1 MKNTEQR
8 NIEKRLKKLEQDSH
22 PPVNWKELIY
32 ANVERIDQLESDNE
46 RLINVIVSLTDEKK
60 NLKER
65 LDVMEEI
72 LHSYLPIIESD
83 SSTIIENNKG
93 ESNNG

>member
-8 NIEKRLKKLEQDSH
+8 NIDKRLKKLEENSH

-32 ANVERIDQLESDNE
+32 ANIERIEQLEAENDK
-46 RLINVIVSLTDEKK
+46 LINIIMSLVDEKK
-60 NLKER
+60 DLKER
-65 LDVMEEI
+65 LNVMEKI
-72 LHSYLPIIESD
+72 LHSYIPIIE
-83 SSTIIENNKG
+83 NKKG

>member
-60 NLKER
+60 NLKEW

-72 LHSYLPIIESD
+72 LHSYLPIIE
-83 SSTIIENNKG
+83 NNKG

>member
-72 LHSYLPIIESD
+72 LHSYLPIIE
-83 SSTIIENNKG
+83 NNRKQ
-93 ESNNG
+93 

>member
-46 RLINVIVSLTDEKK
+46 RLIDIIMSLVDEKK
-60 NLKER
+60 DLKER
-65 LDVMEEI
+65 LDVMENI
-72 LHSYLPIIESD
+72 LHSYIPVV
-83 SSTIIENNKG
+83 ENNR
-93 ESNNG
+93 N